1 MTTFNPEIKSRLS
14 ALRVEMTKQGLD
26 AFVVPLT
33 DEHQSEYVAGYAQ
46 RLAWLTGFL
55 GSAGFAIVMAE
66 KAAVFVDGRY
76 TIQVVDQVDQNLF
89 EHCHFAE
96 GTPLKW
102 LCDNLASGNVVGFD
116 PFLHTQ
122 PWVNGA
128 NKAIT
133 AKGATLKALVKNPI
147 DAVWSDQPSEPNKPV
162 VSQPLQY
169 SGKVSGDKRSEV
181 AREIKEQGAE
191 VAVLTALD
199 SIAWALNIRSADVL
213 NTPVSLAFATIHDD
227 ATATLYID
235 PSKVDAALREHLGN
249 GVEVRD
255 KSTFIDGLKSIGV
268 EGRSV
273 LVDPATA
280 SSAVHMALKSAGATI
295 VSGMDPCALPKSRK
309 NVVEQQGSRDAHV
322 RDGAAVSEFLY
333 WLSIEAP
340 KGELDELSAA
350 AKLESIREKG
360 DIFKDLSFRTISA
373 AGPNGALCHYSVSEE
388 TNRAIELNSIYL
400 VDSGGQYLDGTTD
413 ITRTIA
419 VGTPTAEQK
428 DRFTR
433 VLKGHIALATAL
445 FPKGTTGSQLD
456 ALARKP
462 LWDVG
467 LDYDHGTGHG
477 VGSYLAVHE
486 GPGRIASV
494 PNKIALEEGMIFSD
508 EPGYYK
514 AGEYGIRIENLVLV
528 NGVETSGDRDM
539 LGFETLTL
547 APIDCNLVDVALLT
561 TDELAWLNDYHARVY
576 GEISPLVSDATKAW
590 MKSVTAPLG

>member
-1 MTTFNPEIKSRLS
+1 MATFNPEIKNRL
-14 ALRVEMTKQGLD
+14 ADLRQQMSKLGMN
-26 AFVVPLT
+26 AFVIPLT

-55 GSAGFAIVMAE
+55 GSAGFAIVTLD

-89 EHCHFAE
+89 EHCHFAA
-96 GTPLKW
+96 GTPIKW
-102 LCDNLASGNVVGFD
+102 LCDNIGADHVVGFD

-122 PWVNGA
+122 PWVNDAQKKLESVGA
-128 NKAIT
+128 V
-133 AKGATLKALVKNPI
+133 LKPVNKNPI
-147 DAVWSDQPSEPNKPV
+147 DMVWGDQPTEPNKPV
-162 VSQPLQY
+162 VAQPLEY
-169 SGKVSGDKRSEV
+169 SGKVSSEKRE
-181 AREIKEQGAE
+181 EIAQLLKEQGAE

-199 SIAWALNIRSADVL
+199 SIAWVLNIRSEDVL

-235 PSKVDAALREHLGN
+235 PLKVDDNLRKHLGN
-249 GVEVRD
+249 AVEVRD
-255 KSTFIDGLKSIGV
+255 KNKFIDSLSGIGAA
-268 EGRSV
+268 GKRV
-273 LVDPATA
+273 LLDPAT
-280 SSAVHMALKSAGATI
+280 SSAAVFMSLKSSGAKI
-295 VSGMDPCALPKSRK
+295 VNGMDPCALPKSRK
-309 NVVEQQGSRDAHV
+309 NLVEQEGARTAHV

-350 AKLESIREKG
+350 AKLQSIREKG

-388 TNRAIELNSIYL
+388 TNLPIELNSIYL

-433 VLKGHIALATAL
+433 VLKGHIAIATAL
-445 FPKGTTGSQLD
+445 FPKGTTGSQID

-486 GPGRIASV
+486 GPGRIANS
-494 PNKIALEEGMIFSD
+494 PNTVALEAGMIFSD

-514 AGEYGIRIENLVLV
+514 AGEYGIRIENLVLIKD
-528 NGVETSGDRDM
+528 VETTGDREM

-547 APIDCNLVDVALLT
+547 APIDHHLIETSLLT
-561 TDELAWLNDYHARVY
+561 TEELAWLNDYHARVY
-576 GEISPLVSDATKAW
+576 AEISPLVSGDTKAW
-590 MKSVTAPLG
+590 MKGATAALT

>member
-1 MTTFNPEIKSRLS
+1 
-14 ALRVEMTKQGLD
+14 
-26 AFVVPLT
+26 
-33 DEHQSEYVAGYAQ
+33 
-46 RLAWLTGFL
+46 
-55 GSAGFAIVMAE
+55 
-66 KAAVFVDGRY
+66 
-76 TIQVVDQVDQNLF
+76 
-89 EHCHFAE
+89 
-96 GTPLKW
+96 
-102 LCDNLASGNVVGFD
+102 

-128 NKAIT
+128 QKAIT

>member
-102 LCDNLASGNVVGFD
+102 LCENLEKDNVVGFD

-128 NKAIT
+128 NKTIT
-133 AKGATLKALVKNPI
+133 AKGATLKALAKNPI
-147 DAVWSDQPSEPNKPV
+147 DTVWSDQPSEPNKPV
-162 VSQPLQY
+162 VAQPLQY
-169 SGKVSGDKRSEV
+169 SGKVSGDKRGEV
-181 AREIKEQGAE
+181 ARELKDQGAE

-199 SIAWALNIRSADVL
+199 SIAWALNIRSEDVL

-235 PSKVDAALREHLGN
+235 PSKVDTALREHLGN

-255 KSTFIDGLKSIGV
+255 KNTFIDGLKSIGV

-340 KGELDELSAA
+340 KGGLDELSAA
-350 AKLESIREKG
+350 AKLERIREKG

-528 NGVETSGDRDM
+528 KGVDTSGDRDM

-547 APIDCNLVDVALLT
+547 APIDHNLVDVPLLT

-576 GEISPLVSDATKAW
+576 DEISPLVSDATKTW

>member
-1 MTTFNPEIKSRLS
+1 MTIFNPEIKTRLE
-14 ALRVEMTKQGLD
+14 ALRGEMKKQGLN

-55 GSAGFAIVMAE
+55 GSAGFAIVTTDR
-66 KAAVFVDGRY
+66 AAVFIDGRY
-76 TIQVVDQVDQNLF
+76 TIQVVDQVDSALF
-89 EHCHFAE
+89 EHCHFGD
-96 GTPLKW
+96 GTPIKW
-102 LCDNLASGNVVGFD
+102 LCENIKKDQVVGFD

-122 PWVNGA
+122 PWVD
-128 NKAIT
+128 
-133 AKGATLKALVKNPI
+133 GATLKIEAKGAKLKAVTKNPI
-147 DAVWSDQPSEPNKPV
+147 DAVWTDQPAEPNKPV
-162 VSQPLQY
+162 VAQPLQY
-169 SGKVSGDKRSEV
+169 SGKVSGDKRD
-181 AREIKEQGAE
+181 EIAKSLKEQGAE
-191 VAVLTALD
+191 VAVITALD
-199 SIAWALNIRSADVL
+199 SIAWALNIRSGDVL

-227 ATATLYID
+227 ATATLYIA
-235 PSKVDAALREHLGN
+235 PTKVDVDLREHLGN

-255 KSTFIDGLKSIGV
+255 KSAFLDGLKALGV
-268 EGRSV
+268 DGKLV

-280 SSAVHMALKSAGATI
+280 SSAVFSALKSAGATI
-295 VSGMDPCALPKSRK
+295 VNGMDPCALPKACK
-309 NVVEQQGSRDAHV
+309 NLVEQLGAKTAHV
-322 RDGAAVSEFLY
+322 RDGGAVCEFLH

-340 KGELDELSAA
+340 KGQLDELSAA
-350 AKLESIREKG
+350 AKLQTFREKG
-360 DIFKDLSFRTISA
+360 EIFKDLSFRTISA

-388 TNRAIELNSIYL
+388 TNLPIELNSIYL

-413 ITRTIA
+413 ITRTVA

-486 GPGRIASV
+486 GPARIANK
-494 PNKIALEEGMIFSD
+494 PNAIAIEEGMIFSD

-528 NGVETSGDRDM
+528 KRVETQGDRDM

-547 APIDCNLVDVALLT
+547 APIDASLIETSLLSA
-561 TDELAWLNDYHARVY
+561 DELAWLNGYHSRVY
-576 GEISPLVSDATKAW
+576 EEIAPLVPQETKAW
-590 MKSVTAPLG
+590 LKIATTPLS